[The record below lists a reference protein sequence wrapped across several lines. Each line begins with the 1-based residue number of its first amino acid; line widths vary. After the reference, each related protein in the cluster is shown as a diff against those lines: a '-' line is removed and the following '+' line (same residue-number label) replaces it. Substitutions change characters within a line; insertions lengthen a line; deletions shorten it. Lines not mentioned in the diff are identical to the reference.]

1 MILQKLLGRH
11 GGWMFAILLITSL
24 VNAEGSYGDVCA
36 ATITH
41 YRNTVDWINDCKI
54 NQTSDVIKCSCACKR
69 DWSLDKCIEQ
79 CCGSN
84 ETTTP
89 ISSSSSSMISI
100 TKPTKPPRDHNCE
113 DNFTAMVI
121 KKLVNCL
128 DLDRK
133 LHYLNTCYCDCR
145 RDTGKLQSCVNSC
158 CRYYGSEFFHPFK
171 TNSITS
177 TTYENTV
184 TSTTVFRVTTST
196 TTTPSSFTTSRL
208 PSSSTSAS
216 RIHTTSLHSKSSSS
230 RMKTNSV
237 HPTSST
243 IQSPSVAP
251 QEVTTTSSLL
261 VTTSTSIAPHDS
273 YAKKPGIAFVF
284 KPTKTRLKSMPC
296 NSSTLSQFADGVA
309 KEAVTWKVPTLSFTG
324 TCIKDYVNIT
334 VRFVDVHDAK
344 KVFSSVE
351 KHFNLAINDVIY
363 HAEVS
368 PIGFVPW
375 DSGVNTSKNNHMILA
390 IVVCVLIVSIVG
402 GGGIY
407 AVTPKTKTTKDGI
420 VYSELRTTSS
430 LLTISHIRLR
440 VDNGGGAKDY
450 NLDEVLLRK
459 PSNGREWVLWTPDGV
474 MKPLQMHLVLYFEDE
489 SKIASEDMPRD
500 FNISLH
506 KVNPRNRRNLLY
518 ESIQD
523 SPTATLTFSGI
534 VENPCLLEIP
544 DPSCMRFHSM
554 QAKSESRINAFSDK
568 VHVLRLKSSDGISIS
583 GTIELEV
590 FAGKKNL
597 AFFKISNRIKRPA
610 GKKPKPSPEPEHK
623 VLTPQ
628 MTSTHVSSMIPPPSA
643 RQQSPPTRETAFAD
657 NNPLPQYTYGM
668 SPDYSQ
674 ASSSPIQ
681 QAGSPMGYSSEYE
694 LPLPEDILELNSM
707 MSMNDQT
714 RGYINQSQLETIPL
728 PVDPPHVDML
738 NSNSMTQD
746 GAFGDMVLMNF
757 EANVTNSGIEQAI
770 AANNAN
776 LTQPQGSDINF
787 LEWLQNSEQGDVAF

>member
-1 MILQKLLGRH
+1 MLKKKSRNVVIHVTIFLFVCKTCRVKSGPLKCANKLKDFISSNLHNPFACTVLNGLEEPIPCYCNCAKH
-11 GGWMFAILLITSL
+11 LTGGHCMETCCST
-24 VNAEGSYGDVCA
+24 NMTTTTT
-36 ATITH
+36 ATI
-41 YRNTVDWINDCKI
+41 
-54 NQTSDVIKCSCACKR
+54 S
-69 DWSLDKCIEQ
+69 
-79 CCGSN
+79 
-84 ETTTP
+84 
-89 ISSSSSSMISI
+89 
-100 TKPTKPPRDHNCE
+100 TKPPRNSNCE
-113 DNFTAMVI
+113 DWMHQWNKDEPQGCDDPAANTGT
-121 KKLVNCL
+121 
-128 DLDRK
+128 
-133 LHYLNTCYCDCR
+133 HYLGNCVCDCKN
-145 RDTGKLQSCVNSC
+145 DTSAHACVRSC
-158 CRYYGSEFFHPFK
+158 CRYYGSELSVLT
-171 TNSITS
+171 TNSVTSS
-177 TTYENTV
+177 TTEL
-184 TSTTVFRVTTST
+184 
-196 TTTPSSFTTSRL
+196 SSPLTLSNHQ
-208 PSSSTSAS
+208 SSSPLTSG
-216 RIHTTSLHSKSSSS
+216 
-230 RMKTNSV
+230 MKTNSV